1 MHEAQ
6 HLRAGFDP
14 PAFSSETDS
23 DPQRAAQ
30 AMKAK
35 SHLESPDARPSDPS
49 SIGRIER
56 NLLTHKF
63 KSEGDEALALKARG
77 FAACELTEIT
87 KLIEHPQPAK
97 SSFTAHFC
105 LILSK
110 RNSNS
115 IRICT
120 IGSF

>member
-35 SHLESPDARPSDPS
+35 SHFESPYAPPSDPS
-49 SIGRIER
+49 STEGIER

-63 KSEGDEALALKARG
+63 KSGGDEALALKSRG
-77 FAACELTEIT
+77 FAAGELTEIA
-87 KLIEHPQPAK
+87 KSIEHMRPAL
-97 SSFTAHFC
+97 T
-105 LILSK
+105 
-110 RNSNS
+110 
-115 IRICT
+115 
-120 IGSF
+120 